1 MKFDHVVKYNGKYY
15 RAGEEVPIEMEQT
28 TSSAVEQAEAAEV
41 QETTTSLPRRR
52 GRRPKGE

>member
-41 QETTTSLPRRR
+41 QETASVPRRR

>member
-28 TSSAVEQAEAAEV
+28 TSSAVEQAEVAEV
-41 QETTTSLPRRR
+41 QETVSAPRRR
-52 GRRPKGE
+52 GRRPRGE